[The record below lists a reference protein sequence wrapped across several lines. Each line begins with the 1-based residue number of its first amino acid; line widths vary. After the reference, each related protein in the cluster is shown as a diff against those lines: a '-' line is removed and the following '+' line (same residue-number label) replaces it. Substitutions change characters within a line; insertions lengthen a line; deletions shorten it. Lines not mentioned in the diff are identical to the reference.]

1 MKIEKVPVQY
11 ETTYVA
17 IDGKQWSTERQ
28 CLQYEALLND
38 PSPLKKLSFFNG
50 KAEPIDIFAQHRIP
64 DFAYLVIKEPLQ
76 EYDWR
81 VVAKIIGDRNP
92 HEASYTLP
100 TKKGVWYNDWSNA
113 YNGGYGFN
121 GWRKQESVATL
132 ERKIKLYQDEIDFL
146 KKIEQT
152 P

>member
-1 MKIEKVPVQY
+1 MKIEKVPVEY

-17 IDGKQWSTERQ
+17 IDGTRWRTERQ

-38 PSPLKKLSFFNG
+38 PSPLKELSFFNG
-50 KAEPIDIFAQHRIP
+50 HAEPIDIFAKHRIP
-64 DFAYLVIKEPLQ
+64 DFAYLVIKQPLQ
-76 EYDWR
+76 QYDWR
-81 VVAKIIGDRNP
+81 VVAKIVGDINSQ
-92 HEASYTLP
+92 EASYTLP
-100 TKKGVWYNDWSNA
+100 TEKGIWYNDWSNA

-121 GWRKQESVATL
+121 GWCKQESVATL
-132 ERKIKLYQDEIDFL
+132 ERKVKLYQDKIDFL

>member
-1 MKIEKVPVQY
+1 MKIEKVPVEY

-17 IDGKQWSTERQ
+17 IDGTQWKTERQ
-28 CLQYEALLND
+28 CLQYEALLNN
-38 PSPLKKLSFFNG
+38 PSPLKGLFFFNSS
-50 KAEPIDIFAQHRIP
+50 AEPINVFAEHHIP

-81 VVAKIIGDRNP
+81 VVAKIIGDTMA

-121 GWRKQESVATL
+121 GWCEQDSVATL
-132 ERKIKLYQDEIDFL
+132 ERKIKQYQDKINFL